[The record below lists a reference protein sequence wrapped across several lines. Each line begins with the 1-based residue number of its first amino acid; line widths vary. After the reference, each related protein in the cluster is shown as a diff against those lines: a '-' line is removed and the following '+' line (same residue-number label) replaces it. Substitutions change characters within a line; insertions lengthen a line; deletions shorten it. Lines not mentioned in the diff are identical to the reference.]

1 MPTSIAQK
9 AVPEPAIS
17 ANNLGAVR
25 YVPAFD
31 GLRAICVLLVVLFHV
46 ISSDRPWLQNIARR
60 GWCGV
65 DVFFVLSGFLIT
77 WILVAEQDQTE
88 TINLPRFYLRRVMR
102 LQPAYF
108 SGLLIFSA
116 LIFLF
121 HREKFPVIDN
131 ALPYFLTYTL
141 NLGLAFGF
149 LEYPPYGQ
157 AWSLCIEEQF
167 YLCWP
172 WMLGQFSAEKLLSAI
187 LWIIGA
193 VAVYRTIV
201 YVWVTWPDPATPSMA
216 ALDRIFYGTDTR
228 IDTILSGCGFAL
240 ALRLGVLDRFIEHLR
255 KPWFTNLAL
264 GMMLAVF
271 AWSTGGS
278 FKGGWRAAT
287 IGFTLMAGAAGLL
300 IVALFLNGDS
310 IWSRLLAKK
319 PLVFI
324 GKISYGIYLFHEI
337 IWSAYARL
345 FHLSDAAIG
354 SLPEEIAALT
364 IVTGL
369 SIMAAALHYRFI
381 EMRFF
386 RLRDRQERSLGRR
399 GR

>member
-1 MPTSIAQK
+1 
-9 AVPEPAIS
+9 
-17 ANNLGAVR
+17 
-25 YVPAFD
+25 
-31 GLRAICVLLVVLFHV
+31 
-46 ISSDRPWLQNIARR
+46 
-60 GWCGV
+60 
-65 DVFFVLSGFLIT
+65 
-77 WILVAEQDQTE
+77 
-88 TINLPRFYLRRVMR
+88 
-102 LQPAYF
+102 
-108 SGLLIFSA
+108 
-116 LIFLF
+116 
-121 HREKFPVIDN
+121 
-131 ALPYFLTYTL
+131 
-141 NLGLAFGF
+141 
-149 LEYPPYGQ
+149 
-157 AWSLCIEEQF
+157 
-167 YLCWP
+167 
-172 WMLGQFSAEKLLSAI
+172 
-187 LWIIGA
+187 
-193 VAVYRTIV
+193 
-201 YVWVTWPDPATPSMA
+201 
-216 ALDRIFYGTDTR
+216 
-228 IDTILSGCGFAL
+228 
-240 ALRLGVLDRFIEHLR
+240 VLDRFIEHLR

-354 SLPEEIAALT
+354 TLPEEIAALT

-369 SIMAAALHYRFI
+369 SIMAAALHYRLI

-386 RLRDRQERSLGRR
+386 RLRDRLERSLARR